1 MKKYKIGDRIAVI
14 HKLERRKTDRH
25 RNWTIKMLPKPV
37 MVTVVGIR
45 ILWNGYVRADG
56 NFVRTT
62 HKRAV
67 MVAPNL
73 QTTFYME
80 A

>member
-14 HKLERRKTDRH
+14 HKLERRKTDRY
-25 RNWTIKMLPKPV
+25 RIWTFKMLPKPV

-45 ILWNGYVRADG
+45 ILWNGYINNEGVFIATDS
-56 NFVRTT
+56 
-62 HKRAV
+62 KRAV
-67 MVAPNL
+67 LVAPNL
-73 QTTFYME
+73 KTTFYME